1 MSGPRR
7 CKRGGV
13 EPLNPLKVG
22 SLMKWVQKLIHN
34 PMTKKQK
41 KISSKRIGFG
51 KLTEQLATI

>member
-1 MSGPRR
+1 MSGPRG

-22 SLMKWVQKLIHN
+22 SLMKWVQKLTHN

-41 KISSKRIGFG
+41 KKSVQRELDLGN
-51 KLTEQLATI
+51 